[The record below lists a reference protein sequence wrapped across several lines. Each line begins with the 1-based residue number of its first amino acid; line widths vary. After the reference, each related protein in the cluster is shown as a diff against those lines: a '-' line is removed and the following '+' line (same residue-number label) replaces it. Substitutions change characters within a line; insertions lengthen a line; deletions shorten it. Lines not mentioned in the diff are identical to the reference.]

1 MKKKKQARLL
11 KDIEDV
17 ASGNANFSPFS
28 FQCSPRKANPF
39 ADQYFKFNLKSP
51 GSKLTFR
58 RTKLIEFWFLG
69 AESYTMI
76 CFALCQKSWRIPIC
90 HVEGKKMCLL
100 CNGQFHS
107 FLFFWKSELHSSII
121 FPAAWVLW
129 SRLHHPWWKRCLRN
143 TRAALKQVRIR
154 NSGHILARRAA
165 AGLKASRCA
174 LYPLLALH
182 SFTSD
187 HNARGFCE
195 CIIVGHCTHNWTR
208 LPV

>member
-1 MKKKKQARLL
+1 MLPPAMLISALSASSALQEKPIRLHTNIL
-11 KDIEDV
+11 SLTWSHLE
-17 ASGNANFSPFS
+17 ASWLSEEENKLS
-28 FQCSPRKANPF
+28 F
-39 ADQYFKFNLKSP
+39 D
-51 GSKLTFR
+51 
-58 RTKLIEFWFLG
+58 FLG
-69 AESYTMI
+69 RRVILWY
-76 CFALCQKSWRIPIC
+76 ALRCVNKSWRIPIC

-100 CNGQFHS
+100 CKGQFHS

-121 FPAAWVLW
+121 FPAAWVLG

-187 HNARGFCE
+187 NNARGFCE